1 MTDQTL
7 RLNKIEI
14 GQFLNMKN
22 KVGIPKNNGIA
33 IRPEIE
39 SDTLYLSSSKP
50 VTIIDPMVQTITKK
64 AIGRSF
70 GTFNSRPSLFTKI
83 SSLTKV
89 TLEQD
94 RTISGMPINVIKNTI
109 SARYEN
115 PSPEF
120 ALGVSKKDIR
130 VPKDIQNQNTKFQIL
145 SWFNHFNSSK
155 LVCFT
160 KRLPL
165 SLTASATS
173 IMRPKFRAISLLFS
187 VLIKFFISASS
198 KYLFSLLN
206 ISLID
211 KKFFLSAAVITTI
224 STSNVSFAQSD
235 KNISKMISA
244 TERNH
249 DIPAGLLA
257 AIASVESG
265 LKPYAIGVSGKSVN
279 ASSKGE
285 AKQII
290 KEYLAKGITNIDIG
304 IMQINWRWHSKEFN
318 QDLDHMLNPL
328 QNIIYAA
335 QLLKS
340 LHVKHQSWQK
350 AVRYYHSAKDEHHRK
365 YSKAVLVSW
374 IKQN

>member
-22 KVGIPKNNGIA
+22 KVGIPNNNGKITKLA
-33 IRPEIE
+33 IRLEP
-39 SDTLYLSSSKP
+39 SYLSSKRP
-50 VTIIDPMVQTITKK
+50 AKTVNAIVLTITKK
-64 AIGRSF
+64 AMGRSF
-70 GTFNSRPSLFTKI
+70 GTFSSRPSLFTKI
-83 SSLTKV
+83 SFLTKHV
-89 TLEQD
+89 
-94 RTISGMPINVIKNTI
+94 
-109 SARYEN
+109 
-115 PSPEF
+115 
-120 ALGVSKKDIR
+120 
-130 VPKDIQNQNTKFQIL
+130 
-145 SWFNHFNSSK
+145 
-155 LVCFT
+155 
-160 KRLPL
+160 
-165 SLTASATS
+165 
-173 IMRPKFRAISLLFS
+173 
-187 VLIKFFISASS
+187 
-198 KYLFSLLN
+198 LLN
-206 ISLID
+206 IFNNIDIHSKVANLIMLLISPS
-211 KKFFLSAAVITTI
+211 FGVPTI
-224 STSNVSFAQSD
+224 S
-235 KNISKMISA
+235 SKINPA
-244 TERNH
+244 
-249 DIPAGLLA
+249 DIPNQKTRFQKLSLLIGFLKILYCFLFSSISYLKVKFHTYMLPYFMRLCKLIRYFLTYFLIALVTQTCFASDMPQLIHKVEKEQGIPSGLLA

-279 ASSKGE
+279 ASSKEE

-318 QDLDHMLNPL
+318 QDLDHMLHPL